1 MSRRHSAVKREIHPD
16 PKFGDVV
23 LTKFMNSLMYEGKK
37 SVSEK
42 IVYQALDKIH
52 GKNGKNGLELFH
64 QALETVQPSVEI
76 RSRRVGGATY
86 PVPTE
91 VRPERGQALSIRWL
105 ITAARKRS
113 EHTMVERLAAEFL
126 DAVNEKGEAVK
137 KRETTHKMAEAN
149 RVFAHYRWS

>member
-1 MSRRHSAVKREIHPD
+1 MSRRHTAVKREVHPD

-23 LTKFMNSLMYEGKK
+23 LSKFMNSLMYEGRK

-42 IVYQALDKIH
+42 ILYQALDQIH
-52 GKNGKNGLELFH
+52 GKGGKSGLEVFH
-64 QALETVQPSVEI
+64 QALEVVQPSVEI

-91 VRPERGQALSIRWL
+91 VRPERAQALSIRW
-105 ITAARKRS
+105 IIAAARKRS
-113 EHTMVERLAAEFL
+113 EHTMVDRLAGELL
-126 DAVNEKGEAVK
+126 DAANEKGEAVK

-149 RVFAHYRWS
+149 RVFAHYRW

>member
-1 MSRRHSAVKREIHPD
+1 MSRRHSAVKREVHPD

-23 LTKFMNSLMYEGKK
+23 LTKFMNSLMYDGKK
-37 SVSEK
+37 SAAEK

-52 GKNGKNGLELFH
+52 GKNGKGGLELFR
-64 QALETVQPSVEI
+64 QALEIVQPSVEI

-105 ITAARKRS
+105 IASARKRS
-113 EHTMVERLAAEFL
+113 EHTMVDRLAGELL
-126 DAVNEKGEAVK
+126 DAVNERGEAVK